1 MATEKNI
8 NRKQVTKR
16 FGDKDNFGQ
25 RKFGD
30 IINLELKR
38 TMAEIIGRRNNWW
51 QK

>member
-1 MATEKNI
+1 MATEK
-8 NRKQVTKR
+8 KYQQET
-16 FGDKDNFGQ
+16 GDKKIWDKNNFGQ

-30 IINLELKR
+30 IINLQLKR